1 MREMKSMQKKWVEL
15 FEKVIGRKPSPEEF
29 MAGKACGF
37 DLKQIR
43 SIAGNTPVEEV
54 APVEELE
61 VKPVEEVKNVDP
73 LLAAR
78 QAWLQHF
85 EETYGRKPSA
95 EEFTAAKSQNFEFFV
110 GPVPEAEFA
119 TPDSTEETQEYVAQ
133 EPTQEFAPPLAAE
146 QTQVYPEA
154 NFTEALPAQE
164 KQKAPKKQKT
174 KSGKKG
180 SKKKIGIIAALIL
193 LVIALVATFFYFQFT
208 TRVEV
213 TADQFI
219 KAVDTKDYREAAD
232 LLSTD
237 SDKWT
242 KDEAESFITSMEDQG
257 IDIGTELNKI
267 IDNGG
272 EGSYTDKSGNKIF
285 GLEKADKKFGI
296 FQEYRVAS
304 YPVQVKVKTNLDQA
318 KLKVAANKT
327 VTLKKDAVTDLGS
340 FHYNTKE
347 MELTA
352 KTEVGNVTSKIHLN
366 PKKATK
372 NNLELQLNSEK
383 RNLEVEFPDEVE
395 NPTDVKVVVNGKE
408 VGTSTTFE
416 VDSIPYQEIEVHA
429 VFNMNGETYTTEKAK
444 VTIEEGENDPIEL
457 KLAKDTL
464 KRIKSAQDAKKAQAA
479 KEEQNRTLAEEFL
492 KEYRDAVFSSVS
504 NRNNTY
510 SKYYDTQ
517 SQAYKDMVEF
527 TTGDGVR
534 KAKIDY
540 YTPGALDIQSVTEE
554 NGVVTIKTYEDFTV
568 HYTDSHPDSQNRKYK
583 TYTLKKVGASYV
595 ITDIVVTK
603 ES

>member
-1 MREMKSMQKKWVEL
+1 MQKKWVEL

-37 DLKQIR
+37 DLKQIQ
-43 SIAGNTPVEEV
+43 SIAGNAQSEEV
-54 APVEELE
+54 APVEEPVVE
-61 VKPVEEVKNVDP
+61 PVEEVKNVDP

-119 TPDSTEETQEYVAQ
+119 TPDSTEETQEYVPQ
-133 EPTQEFAPPLAAE
+133 QPTQEYTTPLAAE
-146 QTQVYPEA
+146 QTQVCAGP
-154 NFTEALPAQE
+154 NVTEAGPSQK
-164 KQKAPKKQKT
+164 KQKAPKT
-174 KSGKKG
+174 KGEKKL
-180 SKKKIGIIAALIL
+180 SKKKIGIISAIAV
-193 LVIALVATFFYFQFT
+193 LVIALVASFFYFQST

-213 TADQFI
+213 TADKFI

-237 SDKWT
+237 NDKWT

-257 IDIGTELNKI
+257 VDIGTELNKI

>member
-1 MREMKSMQKKWVEL
+1 MQKKWVEL

-37 DLKQIR
+37 DLKQIQ
-43 SIAGNTPVEEV
+43 SIAGNTPAEEV
-54 APVEELE
+54 APVEEPVLE
-61 VKPVEEVKNVDP
+61 PVEEVKNVDP
-73 LLAAR
+73 LLATR

-119 TPDSTEETQEYVAQ
+119 NPDSTEVTQEYVPQ
-133 EPTQEFAPPLAAE
+133 QPTQEYTAPLAAE
-146 QTQVYPEA
+146 QTQVFAGP
-154 NFTEALPAQE
+154 NVTEAGPAQK
-164 KQKAPKKQKT
+164 KQKAPKT
-174 KSGKKG
+174 KSGKKL
-180 SKKKIGIIAALIL
+180 SKKKIGIISAISV
-193 LVIALVATFFYFQFT
+193 LVIALVAAFFYFQST

-213 TADQFI
+213 TADKFI

-237 SDKWT
+237 NDKWT

-257 IDIGTELNKI
+257 VDIGTELNKI

>member
-1 MREMKSMQKKWVEL
+1 MQKKWVEL

-37 DLKQIR
+37 DLKQIQ
-43 SIAGNTPVEEV
+43 SIAGNAPEENLSPVEE
-54 APVEELE
+54 PVLE
-61 VKPVEEVKNVDP
+61 PVEEVKNVDL

-110 GPVPEAEFA
+110 GPVPEAEF
-119 TPDSTEETQEYVAQ
+119 TNTDSAEETQKYVPQQPSQEYTA
-133 EPTQEFAPPLAAE
+133 PLATE
-146 QTQVYPEA
+146 QMQVFEGSTL
-154 NFTEALPAQE
+154 TEASPAQ
-164 KQKAPKKQKT
+164 KKPKAPKT
-174 KSGKKG
+174 KSGKKV
-180 SKKKIGIIAALIL
+180 SKKKIGIISAIAV
-193 LVIALVATFFYFQFT
+193 LVIALVTTFFYFQST

-213 TADQFI
+213 TADKFI

-237 SDKWT
+237 NDKWT

-257 IDIGTELNKI
+257 VDIGTELNKI

-327 VTLKKDAVTDLGS
+327 VTLKKDAETDLGS

-464 KRIKSAQDAKKAQAA
+464 KRIKSAQDAKKSQAA

>member
-1 MREMKSMQKKWVEL
+1 MQKKWVEL

-37 DLKQIR
+37 DLKQIQ
-43 SIAGNTPVEEV
+43 SIAGNAPEENLSPVEE
-54 APVEELE
+54 PVLE
-61 VKPVEEVKNVDP
+61 PVEEVKNVDP
-73 LLAAR
+73 LLATR

-110 GPVPEAEFA
+110 GPVPEAEFV
-119 TPDSTEETQEYVAQ
+119 TPDATEETQEYVPQ
-133 EPTQEFAPPLAAE
+133 QQTQEYTAPLAAE
-146 QTQVYPEA
+146 QTQVFAGP
-154 NFTEALPAQE
+154 NVTEAGPAQK
-164 KQKAPKKQKT
+164 KQKAPKT
-174 KSGKKG
+174 KGEKKL
-180 SKKKIGIIAALIL
+180 SKKKIGIISAIAV
-193 LVIALVATFFYFQFT
+193 LVIALVAAFFYFQST

-213 TADQFI
+213 TADKFI

-237 SDKWT
+237 NDKWT
-242 KDEAESFITSMEDQG
+242 KDEAESLITSMEDQG
-257 IDIGTELNKI
+257 VDIGTELNKI

-318 KLKVAANKT
+318 KLKVATNKT

>member
-1 MREMKSMQKKWVEL
+1 MQKKWVEL

-37 DLKQIR
+37 DLKQIQ
-43 SIAGNTPVEEV
+43 SIAGNAPEENL
-54 APVEELE
+54 APVEEPVLE
-61 VKPVEEVKNVDP
+61 PVEEVKNVDP

-110 GPVPEAEFA
+110 GPVPEAEFVN
-119 TPDSTEETQEYVAQ
+119 PDSTEETQEYVPQ
-133 EPTQEFAPPLAAE
+133 QPTQEYTAPLATE
-146 QTQVYPEA
+146 QTQVFAGP
-154 NFTEALPAQE
+154 NVTEAGPAQ
-164 KQKAPKKQKT
+164 KKPKAPKT
-174 KSGKKG
+174 KSGKKV
-180 SKKKIGIIAALIL
+180 SKKKIGIISAIA
-193 LVIALVATFFYFQFT
+193 VIVVALVAAFFYFQST

-213 TADQFI
+213 TADKFI

-232 LLSTD
+232 LLSTEN
-237 SDKWT
+237 DKWT
-242 KDEAESFITSMEDQG
+242 KDEAESLITSMEDQG
-257 IDIGTELNKI
+257 VDIGTELNKI

>member
-1 MREMKSMQKKWVEL
+1 MQKKWVEL

-95 EEFTAAKSQNFEFFV
+95 EEFTVAKSQNFEFFV

>member
-1 MREMKSMQKKWVEL
+1 MQKKWVEL

-37 DLKQIR
+37 DLKQIQ
-43 SIAGNTPVEEV
+43 SIAGNAPVEEV
-54 APVEELE
+54 APVEEP
-61 VKPVEEVKNVDP
+61 VVQPVEEMKSVDP
-73 LLAAR
+73 LQAAR
-78 QAWLQHF
+78 KAWLLHF
-85 EETYGRKPSA
+85 EETYGRKPSP

-110 GPVPEAEFA
+110 GPVPEAEFVN
-119 TPDSTEETQEYVAQ
+119 PDSTEETQEYVPQ
-133 EPTQEFAPPLAAE
+133 QPTQEYTAPLATE
-146 QTQVYPEA
+146 QTQVFA
-154 NFTEALPAQE
+154 SPAQ
-164 KQKAPKKQKT
+164 KKQQAPKT
-174 KSGKKG
+174 KSGKKV
-180 SKKKIGIIAALIL
+180 SKKKIGIISAIAV
-193 LVIALVATFFYFQFT
+193 LVIALVATFFYFQST

-213 TADQFI
+213 TADKFI

-237 SDKWT
+237 NDKWT

-257 IDIGTELNKI
+257 VDIGTELNKI

-296 FQEYRVAS
+296 FQEYRVSS
-304 YPVQVKVKTNLDQA
+304 YPIHVKVKTNLDQA
-318 KLKVAANKT
+318 KLKVADNKT

-340 FHYNTKE
+340 FHYNAKE

-372 NNLELQLNSEK
+372 NAVELQLNSEK
-383 RNLEVEFPDEVE
+383 RNLEVEFPEEVE

-429 VFNMNGETYTTEKAK
+429 VFNLNGETYTTEKAK

-554 NGVVTIKTYEDFTV
+554 NGVVTVKTYEDFTV

>member
-1 MREMKSMQKKWVEL
+1 MQKKWVEL

-37 DLKQIR
+37 DLKQIQ
-43 SIAGNTPVEEV
+43 SIAGNAPEENLVSVEESV
-54 APVEELE
+54 LE
-61 VKPVEEVKNVDP
+61 QVEEVKNVDP

-95 EEFTAAKSQNFEFFV
+95 EEFTAAKSQNFEFFA
-110 GPVPEAEFA
+110 GPVPEAEF
-119 TPDSTEETQEYVAQ
+119 TNPDSTEETQEYVHQ
-133 EPTQEFAPPLAAE
+133 QPTQEYTAPLATE
-146 QTQVYPEA
+146 QTQVFAGP
-154 NFTEALPAQE
+154 NVTEAGPAQ
-164 KQKAPKKQKT
+164 KKPKAPKT
-174 KSGKKG
+174 KGGKKL
-180 SKKKIGIIAALIL
+180 SKKKIGIISAIAV
-193 LVIALVATFFYFQFT
+193 LVIALVAAFFYFQST

-213 TADQFI
+213 TADKFI

-237 SDKWT
+237 NDKWT

-257 IDIGTELNKI
+257 VDIGTELNKI

-327 VTLKKDAVTDLGS
+327 VTLKKDAVTDLGY

>member
-1 MREMKSMQKKWVEL
+1 MQKKWVEL

-37 DLKQIR
+37 DLKQIQ
-43 SIAGNTPVEEV
+43 SIAGNAPEENL
-54 APVEELE
+54 APVEEPVLE
-61 VKPVEEVKNVDP
+61 PVEEVKNVDP

-110 GPVPEAEFA
+110 GPVPEAEFVN
-119 TPDSTEETQEYVAQ
+119 TDSTEETQEYVPQ
-133 EPTQEFAPPLAAE
+133 QPTQEYTAPLATE
-146 QTQVYPEA
+146 QTQVFAGP
-154 NFTEALPAQE
+154 NVTEASPAQK
-164 KQKAPKKQKT
+164 KQKAPKT
-174 KSGKKG
+174 KSGKKL
-180 SKKKIGIIAALIL
+180 SKKKIGIISALAV
-193 LVIALVATFFYFQFT
+193 LVIALVAAFFYFQST

-213 TADQFI
+213 TADKFI
-219 KAVDTKDYREAAD
+219 KAVDTKDYREAAN

-237 SDKWT
+237 NDKWT
-242 KDEAESFITSMEDQG
+242 KDEAESLITSMEDQG
-257 IDIGTELNKI
+257 VDIGTELNKI

-340 FHYNTKE
+340 FHYNAKE

-444 VTIEEGENDPIEL
+444 VAIEEGENDPIEL

>member
-1 MREMKSMQKKWVEL
+1 MQKKWVEL
-15 FEKVIGRKPSPEEF
+15 FEKVIGRKPSPAEF

-37 DLKQIR
+37 DLKQIQ
-43 SIAGNTPVEEV
+43 SIAGNASVEEGTPVEEPV
-54 APVEELE
+54 VESVEEM
-61 VKPVEEVKNVDP
+61 KRVDP
-73 LLAAR
+73 LQVAR

-85 EETYGRKPSA
+85 EETYGRKPSPD
-95 EEFTAAKSQNFEFFV
+95 EFTAAKCQNFEFV
-110 GPVPEAEFA
+110 EVA
-119 TPDSTEETQEYVAQ
+119 TPQEEFVVTDDIEKTQEYVAQ
-133 EPTQEFAPPLAAE
+133 EPTQEFIPPFATE
-146 QTQVYPEA
+146 QTQVYSEA
-154 NFTEALPAQE
+154 KFTEASPAQK
-164 KQKAPKKQKT
+164 KQKAPKM

-180 SKKKIGIIAALIL
+180 SKKKIAIISAIAV
-193 LVIALVATFFYFQFT
+193 LVIALVAAFFYFQST

-213 TADQFI
+213 TADKFI
-219 KAVDTKDYREAAD
+219 KAVDTKYYREAAD

-237 SDKWT
+237 TDKWT

-257 IDIGTELNKI
+257 VDIGTELNKI
-267 IDNGG
+267 IDEGG

-296 FQEYRVAS
+296 FQEYRVSS
-304 YPVQVKVKTNLDQA
+304 YPIHVKVKTNLDQA
-318 KLKVAANKT
+318 KLKVADNKT

-383 RNLEVEFPDEVE
+383 RNLEVEFPEEVE

-429 VFNMNGETYTTEKAK
+429 VFNLNGETYTTEKAK

-457 KLAKDTL
+457 KLAKDTS

-554 NGVVTIKTYEDFTV
+554 NGVVTVKTYEDFTV

>member
-1 MREMKSMQKKWVEL
+1 MQKKWVEL

-37 DLKQIR
+37 DLKQIQ
-43 SIAGNTPVEEV
+43 SIAGNAPVEEV
-54 APVEELE
+54 APVEEPVVE
-61 VKPVEEVKNVDP
+61 PVEEVKNVDP

-119 TPDSTEETQEYVAQ
+119 NPDATEETQEYVPQ
-133 EPTQEFAPPLAAE
+133 QPTQAYTTPLAAE
-146 QTQVYPEA
+146 QTQVFAGP
-154 NFTEALPAQE
+154 NVTEAGPAQ
-164 KQKAPKKQKT
+164 KKQKDPKT
-174 KSGKKG
+174 KGGKKL
-180 SKKKIGIIAALIL
+180 SKKKIGIISAIAV
-193 LVIALVATFFYFQFT
+193 LVIALVAAFFYFQST

-213 TADQFI
+213 TADKFI

-237 SDKWT
+237 NDKWT

-257 IDIGTELNKI
+257 VDIGTELNKI

>member
-1 MREMKSMQKKWVEL
+1 MQKKWVEL

-37 DLKQIR
+37 DFKQIQ
-43 SIAGNTPVEEV
+43 SIAGNAPAEEV
-54 APVEELE
+54 APVEEPVVE
-61 VKPVEEVKNVDP
+61 PVEEVKNVDP
-73 LLAAR
+73 LLGAR

-119 TPDSTEETQEYVAQ
+119 NPDATEVTQEYVPQ
-133 EPTQEFAPPLAAE
+133 QPTQEYAAPLAAE
-146 QTQVYPEA
+146 QTQVFAGP
-154 NFTEALPAQE
+154 NVTEAGPAQ
-164 KQKAPKKQKT
+164 KKQKVPKT
-174 KSGKKG
+174 KGGKKV
-180 SKKKIGIIAALIL
+180 SKKKIGIISTIAV
-193 LVIALVATFFYFQFT
+193 LVIALVASFFYFQST

-213 TADQFI
+213 TADKFI

-237 SDKWT
+237 NDKWT
-242 KDEAESFITSMEDQG
+242 KDEAESLITSMEDQG
-257 IDIGTELNKI
+257 VDIGTELNKI

>member
-1 MREMKSMQKKWVEL
+1 MQKKWVEL

-37 DLKQIR
+37 DLKQIQ
-43 SIAGNTPVEEV
+43 SIAGNAQSEEV
-54 APVEELE
+54 APVEEPVVE
-61 VKPVEEVKNVDP
+61 PVEEVKNVDP

-119 TPDSTEETQEYVAQ
+119 NPDSTEETQEYVPQ
-133 EPTQEFAPPLAAE
+133 QPTQEYTTPLAAE
-146 QTQVYPEA
+146 QTQVFAGP
-154 NFTEALPAQE
+154 NVTEAGPAQ
-164 KQKAPKKQKT
+164 KKQKDPKT
-174 KSGKKG
+174 KGGKKL
-180 SKKKIGIIAALIL
+180 SKKKIGIISAIAV
-193 LVIALVATFFYFQFT
+193 LVIALVAAFFYFQST

-213 TADQFI
+213 TADKFI

-237 SDKWT
+237 NDKWT

-257 IDIGTELNKI
+257 VDIGTELNKI

-603 ES
+603 EL

>member
-1 MREMKSMQKKWVEL
+1 MQKKWVEL

-37 DLKQIR
+37 DLKQIQ
-43 SIAGNTPVEEV
+43 SIAGNAPEENLSPVEE
-54 APVEELE
+54 PVLD
-61 VKPVEEVKNVDP
+61 PVEEVKNIDP

-110 GPVPEAEFA
+110 RPVPEAEF
-119 TPDSTEETQEYVAQ
+119 TNPDSTEATQKYVPQQPTQEYTA
-133 EPTQEFAPPLAAE
+133 PLATE
-146 QTQVYPEA
+146 QTQVFAGP
-154 NFTEALPAQE
+154 NVTEAGPAQ
-164 KQKAPKKQKT
+164 KKPKAPKT
-174 KSGKKG
+174 KSGKKL
-180 SKKKIGIIAALIL
+180 SKKKIGIISAIAV
-193 LVIALVATFFYFQFT
+193 LVIALVAAFFYFQST
-208 TRVEV
+208 TCVEV
-213 TADQFI
+213 TADKFI

-237 SDKWT
+237 NDKWT
-242 KDEAESFITSMEDQG
+242 KDEAESLITSMEDQG
-257 IDIGTELNKI
+257 VDIGTELNKI

>member
-1 MREMKSMQKKWVEL
+1 MQKKWVEL

-180 SKKKIGIIAALIL
+180 SKKKIGIFAALIL

-492 KEYRDAVFSSVS
+492 KEYREAVFSSVS

-517 SQAYKDMVEF
+517 SQAYKEMVEF

>member
-1 MREMKSMQKKWVEL
+1 MQKKWVEL

-37 DLKQIR
+37 DLKQIQ
-43 SIAGNTPVEEV
+43 SIAGNTSIEGV

-61 VKPVEEVKNVDP
+61 VEPVEEVKNVDP

-110 GPVPEAEFA
+110 GPVPEAKFA

-193 LVIALVATFFYFQFT
+193 LVIALVATFFYFQST

-257 IDIGTELNKI
+257 IDIATELNKI
-267 IDNGG
+267 IDDGG
-272 EGSYTDKSGNKIF
+272 EGTYTDKSGNKIF

-296 FQEYRVAS
+296 FQEYRVSS
-304 YPVQVKVKTNLDQA
+304 YPIHVKVKTNLDQA
-318 KLKVAANKT
+318 KLKVADNKT
-327 VTLKKDAVTDLGS
+327 VTLKKDEVTDLGS
-340 FHYNTKE
+340 FHYKAKE

-372 NNLELQLNSEK
+372 NALELQLNSEK
-383 RNLEVEFPDEVE
+383 RNLEVEFPEEVE

-429 VFNMNGETYTTEKAK
+429 VFNMNGETYITEKAK

-517 SQAYKDMVEF
+517 SQAYKEMVEF

>member
-1 MREMKSMQKKWVEL
+1 MQKKWVEL

-37 DLKQIR
+37 DLKQIQ
-43 SIAGNTPVEEV
+43 SIAGNAPSEEV
-54 APVEELE
+54 APVEEPVVE
-61 VKPVEEVKNVDP
+61 PVEEVKNVDP

-119 TPDSTEETQEYVAQ
+119 TPDSTEETQEYVPQ
-133 EPTQEFAPPLAAE
+133 QPTQEYTAPLAAE
-146 QTQVYPEA
+146 QTQVFAGPNVAEA
-154 NFTEALPAQE
+154 GPAQK
-164 KQKAPKKQKT
+164 KQKAPKT
-174 KSGKKG
+174 KSGKKL
-180 SKKKIGIIAALIL
+180 SKKKIGIISAIAV
-193 LVIALVATFFYFQFT
+193 LVIALVAAFFYFQST

-213 TADQFI
+213 TADKFI

-237 SDKWT
+237 NDKWT
-242 KDEAESFITSMEDQG
+242 KDEAESLITSMEDQG
-257 IDIGTELNKI
+257 VDIGTELNKI

-383 RNLEVEFPDEVE
+383 SNLEVEFPDEVE

>member
-1 MREMKSMQKKWVEL
+1 MQKKWVEL

-416 VDSIPYQEIEVHA
+416 VDSIPYQEIEVHV

>member
-1 MREMKSMQKKWVEL
+1 MQKKWVEL

-37 DLKQIR
+37 DLKKIQ
-43 SIAGNTPVEEV
+43 SIAGNVPAEEV
-54 APVEELE
+54 APVEESVVE
-61 VKPVEEVKNVDP
+61 PVEEVKNVDP

-95 EEFTAAKSQNFEFFV
+95 EEFTLAKSQNFEFFV
-110 GPVPEAEFA
+110 GPVPESEFA
-119 TPDSTEETQEYVAQ
+119 NPDSTEETQEYVPQ
-133 EPTQEFAPPLAAE
+133 QPTQEYAAPLATE
-146 QTQVYPEA
+146 QTQVFEGST
-154 NFTEALPAQE
+154 FTEASPAQK
-164 KQKAPKKQKT
+164 KQKAPKT
-174 KSGKKG
+174 KGGKKL
-180 SKKKIGIIAALIL
+180 SKKKIGIISAIAV
-193 LVIALVATFFYFQFT
+193 LVIALVAAFFYFQST

-213 TADQFI
+213 TADKFI

-237 SDKWT
+237 NDKWT

-257 IDIGTELNKI
+257 VDIGTELNKI

-492 KEYRDAVFSSVS
+492 KEYRDEVFSSVS

>member
-1 MREMKSMQKKWVEL
+1 MQKKWVEL

-37 DLKQIR
+37 DLKQIQ
-43 SIAGNTPVEEV
+43 SIAGNAPEENL
-54 APVEELE
+54 APVEEPVLE
-61 VKPVEEVKNVDP
+61 PVEEVKNVDP

-110 GPVPEAEFA
+110 GPVPEAEFVN
-119 TPDSTEETQEYVAQ
+119 PDSTEETQEYVPQ
-133 EPTQEFAPPLAAE
+133 QPTQEYTAPLATE
-146 QTQVYPEA
+146 QTQVFDGST
-154 NFTEALPAQE
+154 FTEASQAQ
-164 KQKAPKKQKT
+164 KKPKAPKT
-174 KSGKKG
+174 KSGKKL
-180 SKKKIGIIAALIL
+180 SKKKIGIISAIAV
-193 LVIALVATFFYFQFT
+193 LVIALVAAFFYFQST

-213 TADQFI
+213 TADKFI

-237 SDKWT
+237 NDKWT
-242 KDEAESFITSMEDQG
+242 KDEAESLITSMEDQG
-257 IDIGTELNKI
+257 VDIGTELNKI

-352 KTEVGNVTSKIHLN
+352 KTEVGNVTSKIHIN

-517 SQAYKDMVEF
+517 SQAYKDMVQF

>member
-1 MREMKSMQKKWVEL
+1 MQKKWVEL

-340 FHYNTKE
+340 FHYNAKE

>member
-1 MREMKSMQKKWVEL
+1 MQKKWVEL

-37 DLKQIR
+37 DLKQIQ
-43 SIAGNTPVEEV
+43 SIAGNAPEENLVSVEESV
-54 APVEELE
+54 LE
-61 VKPVEEVKNVDP
+61 QVEEVKNVDP

-95 EEFTAAKSQNFEFFV
+95 EEFTAAKSQNFEFFA
-110 GPVPEAEFA
+110 GPVPEAEF
-119 TPDSTEETQEYVAQ
+119 TNPDSTEETLEYVHQ
-133 EPTQEFAPPLAAE
+133 QPTQEYTAPLATE
-146 QTQVYPEA
+146 QTKVFAGP
-154 NFTEALPAQE
+154 NVTEAGPAQ
-164 KQKAPKKQKT
+164 KKPKAPKT
-174 KSGKKG
+174 KSGKKL
-180 SKKKIGIIAALIL
+180 SKKKIGIISAVAV
-193 LVIALVATFFYFQFT
+193 LVIALVAAFFYFQST

-213 TADQFI
+213 TADKFI

-237 SDKWT
+237 NDKWT

>member
-1 MREMKSMQKKWVEL
+1 MQKKWVEL

-37 DLKQIR
+37 DLKQIQ
-43 SIAGNTPVEEV
+43 SIAGNAPAEEV
-54 APVEELE
+54 APVEEPVVE
-61 VKPVEEVKNVDP
+61 PVEEVKNVDP

-193 LVIALVATFFYFQFT
+193 LVIALVATFFYFQST

-267 IDNGG
+267 IDDGG
-272 EGSYTDKSGNKIF
+272 EGTYTDKSGNKIF

-296 FQEYRVAS
+296 FQEYRVSS
-304 YPVQVKVKTNLDQA
+304 YPIHVKVKTNLDQA
-318 KLKVAANKT
+318 KLKVADNKT
-327 VTLKKDAVTDLGS
+327 VTLKKDEVTDLGS
-340 FHYNTKE
+340 FHYNAKE

-372 NNLELQLNSEK
+372 NALELQLNSEK
-383 RNLEVEFPDEVE
+383 RNLEVEFPEEVE

-457 KLAKDTL
+457 KLAKDTY
-464 KRIKSAQDAKKAQAA
+464 KRIKSAQDAKKAQEA

-492 KEYRDAVFSSVS
+492 KEYREAVFSSVS

-517 SQAYKDMVEF
+517 SQAYKEMVEF

>member
-1 MREMKSMQKKWVEL
+1 MQKKWVEL

-37 DLKQIR
+37 DLKQIQ
-43 SIAGNTPVEEV
+43 SIAGNAPEEV
-54 APVEELE
+54 APVEEPVLE
-61 VKPVEEVKNVDP
+61 PVEEVKNVDP

-110 GPVPEAEFA
+110 GPVPEAEFV
-119 TPDSTEETQEYVAQ
+119 TPDATEETQKYVPQ
-133 EPTQEFAPPLAAE
+133 QQTQEYTAPLAAE
-146 QTQVYPEA
+146 QTQVFAGP
-154 NFTEALPAQE
+154 NVTEAGPAQK
-164 KQKAPKKQKT
+164 KQKAPKT
-174 KSGKKG
+174 KGEKKL
-180 SKKKIGIIAALIL
+180 SKKKIGIISAIAV
-193 LVIALVATFFYFQFT
+193 LVIALVAAFFYFQST

-213 TADQFI
+213 TADKFI

-237 SDKWT
+237 NDKWT

-464 KRIKSAQDAKKAQAA
+464 KRIKSAQDAKKEQAA

>member
-1 MREMKSMQKKWVEL
+1 MQKKWVEL

-37 DLKQIR
+37 DLKQIQ
-43 SIAGNTPVEEV
+43 SIAGNAPAEDV
-54 APVEELE
+54 APVEEPVVEL
-61 VKPVEEVKNVDP
+61 VEEVKNVDP

-193 LVIALVATFFYFQFT
+193 LVIALVATFFYFQST

-213 TADQFI
+213 TADKFI

-267 IDNGG
+267 IDDGG
-272 EGSYTDKSGNKIF
+272 EGTYTDKSGNKIF

-296 FQEYRVAS
+296 FQEYRVSS
-304 YPVQVKVKTNLDQA
+304 YPIHVKVKTNLDQA
-318 KLKVAANKT
+318 KLKVADNKT
-327 VTLKKDAVTDLGS
+327 VTLKKDEVTDLGS
-340 FHYNTKE
+340 FHYNAKE

-372 NNLELQLNSEK
+372 NALELQLNSEK
-383 RNLEVEFPDEVE
+383 RNLEVEFPEEVE

-457 KLAKDTL
+457 KLAKDTY
-464 KRIKSAQDAKKAQAA
+464 KRIKSAQDAKKAQEA

-492 KEYRDAVFSSVS
+492 KEYREAVFSSVS

-517 SQAYKDMVEF
+517 SQAYKEMVEF

>member
-1 MREMKSMQKKWVEL
+1 MQKKWVEL

-95 EEFTAAKSQNFEFFV
+95 EEFTAAKSQNFEFYV

-237 SDKWT
+237 NDKWT

-267 IDNGG
+267 IDDSG
-272 EGSYTDKSGNKIF
+272 EGTYTDKSGNKIF

-296 FQEYRVAS
+296 FQEYRVSS
-304 YPVQVKVKTNLDQA
+304 YPIHVKVKTNLDQA
-318 KLKVAANKT
+318 KLKVADNKT
-327 VTLKKDAVTDLGS
+327 VTLKKDEVTDLGS
-340 FHYNTKE
+340 FHYNAKE

-372 NNLELQLNSEK
+372 NALELQLNSEK
-383 RNLEVEFPDEVE
+383 RNLEVEFPEEVE

-457 KLAKDTL
+457 KLAKDTS
-464 KRIKSAQDAKKAQAA
+464 KRIKSAQDAKKAQEA

-492 KEYRDAVFSSVS
+492 KEYREAVFSSVS

-517 SQAYKDMVEF
+517 SQAYKEMVEF

>member
-1 MREMKSMQKKWVEL
+1 MQKKWVEL

-37 DLKQIR
+37 DLKQIQ
-43 SIAGNTPVEEV
+43 SIAGNPPAEEV
-54 APVEELE
+54 APDEEPVVE
-61 VKPVEEVKNVDP
+61 PVEEVKNVDP

-119 TPDSTEETQEYVAQ
+119 TPDATEETQEYVPQ
-133 EPTQEFAPPLAAE
+133 QPTQEYTAPLAAE
-146 QTQVYPEA
+146 QTQVFAGPNVAEA
-154 NFTEALPAQE
+154 GPAQK
-164 KQKAPKKQKT
+164 KQKAPKT
-174 KSGKKG
+174 KSGKKL
-180 SKKKIGIIAALIL
+180 SKKKIGIISAIAV
-193 LVIALVATFFYFQFT
+193 LVIALVAAFFYFQST

-213 TADQFI
+213 TADKFI

-237 SDKWT
+237 NDKWT

-296 FQEYRVAS
+296 FQEYRVTS

>member
-1 MREMKSMQKKWVEL
+1 MQKKWVEL

-37 DLKQIR
+37 DLKQIQ
-43 SIAGNTPVEEV
+43 SIAGNAPEEV
-54 APVEELE
+54 APVEEPVLE
-61 VKPVEEVKNVDP
+61 PVEEVKNVDP

-110 GPVPEAEFA
+110 GPVPEAEFV
-119 TPDSTEETQEYVAQ
+119 TPDATEETQEYVPQ
-133 EPTQEFAPPLAAE
+133 QQTQEYTAPLAAE
-146 QTQVYPEA
+146 QTQVFAGP
-154 NFTEALPAQE
+154 NVTEAGPAQK
-164 KQKAPKKQKT
+164 KQKAPKT
-174 KSGKKG
+174 KGEKKL
-180 SKKKIGIIAALIL
+180 SKKKIGIISAIAV
-193 LVIALVATFFYFQFT
+193 LVIALVAAFFYFQST

-213 TADQFI
+213 TADKFI

-237 SDKWT
+237 NDKWT

-464 KRIKSAQDAKKAQAA
+464 KRIKSAQDAKKEQAA
-479 KEEQNRTLAEEFL
+479 KEEQNRTLEEEFL

>member
-1 MREMKSMQKKWVEL
+1 MQKKWVEL

-193 LVIALVATFFYFQFT
+193 LVIALVATFFYFQST

-267 IDNGG
+267 IDDGG
-272 EGSYTDKSGNKIF
+272 EGTYTDKSGNKIF

>member
-1 MREMKSMQKKWVEL
+1 MQKKWVEL

-37 DLKQIR
+37 DLKQIQ

-61 VKPVEEVKNVDP
+61 VKPVEEVKKVDP

-193 LVIALVATFFYFQFT
+193 LVIALVATFFYFQST

-267 IDNGG
+267 IDDGG
-272 EGSYTDKSGNKIF
+272 EGTYTDKSGNKIF

-296 FQEYRVAS
+296 FQEYRVSS
-304 YPVQVKVKTNLDQA
+304 YPIHVKVKTNLDQA
-318 KLKVAANKT
+318 KLKVADNKT
-327 VTLKKDAVTDLGS
+327 VTLKKDEVTDLGS
-340 FHYNTKE
+340 FHYNAKE

-372 NNLELQLNSEK
+372 NALELQLNSEK
-383 RNLEVEFPDEVE
+383 RNLEVEFPEEVE

-457 KLAKDTL
+457 KLAKDTY
-464 KRIKSAQDAKKAQAA
+464 KRIKSAQDAKKAQEA

-492 KEYRDAVFSSVS
+492 KEYREAVFSSVS

-517 SQAYKDMVEF
+517 SQAYKEMVEF

>member
-1 MREMKSMQKKWVEL
+1 MQKKWVEL

-37 DLKQIR
+37 DLKKIQ
-43 SIAGNTPVEEV
+43 SIAGNVPAEEV
-54 APVEELE
+54 APVEESVVE
-61 VKPVEEVKNVDP
+61 PVEEVKNVDP

-95 EEFTAAKSQNFEFFV
+95 EEFTLAKSQNFEFFV
-110 GPVPEAEFA
+110 GPVPESEFA
-119 TPDSTEETQEYVAQ
+119 NPDSTEETQEYVPQ
-133 EPTQEFAPPLAAE
+133 QPTQEYAAPLATE
-146 QTQVYPEA
+146 QTQVFEGST
-154 NFTEALPAQE
+154 FTEASPAQK
-164 KQKAPKKQKT
+164 KQKAPKT
-174 KSGKKG
+174 KGGKKL
-180 SKKKIGIIAALIL
+180 SKKKIGIISAIAV
-193 LVIALVATFFYFQFT
+193 LVIALVSAFFYFQST

-213 TADQFI
+213 TADKFI

-237 SDKWT
+237 NDKWT
-242 KDEAESFITSMEDQG
+242 KDEAESLITSMEDQG
-257 IDIGTELNKI
+257 VDIGTELNKI

-603 ES
+603 EL

>member
-1 MREMKSMQKKWVEL
+1 MQKKWVEL

-37 DLKQIR
+37 DLKQIQ
-43 SIAGNTPVEEV
+43 SIAGNAQSEEV
-54 APVEELE
+54 APVEEPVVEL
-61 VKPVEEVKNVDP
+61 VEEVKNVDP

-119 TPDSTEETQEYVAQ
+119 TPDATEETQEYVPQ
-133 EPTQEFAPPLAAE
+133 QPTQEYTAPLAAE
-146 QTQVYPEA
+146 QTQVFAGPNVAEA
-154 NFTEALPAQE
+154 GPAQK
-164 KQKAPKKQKT
+164 KQKAPKT
-174 KSGKKG
+174 KSGKKL
-180 SKKKIGIIAALIL
+180 SKKKIGIISAIAV
-193 LVIALVATFFYFQFT
+193 LVIALVAAFFYFQST

-213 TADQFI
+213 TADKFI

-237 SDKWT
+237 NDKWT
-242 KDEAESFITSMEDQG
+242 KDEAESLITSMEDQG
-257 IDIGTELNKI
+257 VDIGTELNKI

-372 NNLELQLNSEK
+372 NTLELQLNSDK

>member
-1 MREMKSMQKKWVEL
+1 MQKKWVEL

-37 DLKQIR
+37 DLKKIQ
-43 SIAGNTPVEEV
+43 SIAGNVPAEEV
-54 APVEELE
+54 APVEESVVE
-61 VKPVEEVKNVDP
+61 PVEEVKNVDP

-110 GPVPEAEFA
+110 GPVPEAEFV
-119 TPDSTEETQEYVAQ
+119 TPDATEETQEYVPQ
-133 EPTQEFAPPLAAE
+133 QQTQEYTAPLATE
-146 QTQVYPEA
+146 QTQVFAGP
-154 NFTEALPAQE
+154 NVTEAGPAQK
-164 KQKAPKKQKT
+164 KQKAPKSK
-174 KSGKKG
+174 GEKKL
-180 SKKKIGIIAALIL
+180 SKKKIGIISAIAV
-193 LVIALVATFFYFQFT
+193 LVIALVAAFFYFQST

-213 TADQFI
+213 TADKFI

-237 SDKWT
+237 NDKWT

>member
-1 MREMKSMQKKWVEL
+1 MQKKWVEL

-37 DLKQIR
+37 DLKQIQ
-43 SIAGNTPVEEV
+43 SIAGNAQSEEV
-54 APVEELE
+54 APVEEPVVE
-61 VKPVEEVKNVDP
+61 PVEEVKNVDP

-110 GPVPEAEFA
+110 GPVPEAEFV
-119 TPDSTEETQEYVAQ
+119 TPDATEETQEYVPQ
-133 EPTQEFAPPLAAE
+133 QQTQEYTTPLAAE
-146 QTQVYPEA
+146 QTQVFAGP
-154 NFTEALPAQE
+154 NVTEAGPAQK
-164 KQKAPKKQKT
+164 KQKAPKT
-174 KSGKKG
+174 KGEKKL
-180 SKKKIGIIAALIL
+180 SKKKIGIISAIAV
-193 LVIALVATFFYFQFT
+193 LVIALVAAFFYFQST

-213 TADQFI
+213 TADKFI

-237 SDKWT
+237 NDKWT

-257 IDIGTELNKI
+257 VDIGTELNKI

>member
-1 MREMKSMQKKWVEL
+1 MQKKWVEL

-37 DLKQIR
+37 DLKKIQ
-43 SIAGNTPVEEV
+43 SIAGNAPAEEV
-54 APVEELE
+54 APVEEPVVE
-61 VKPVEEVKNVDP
+61 PVEEVKNVDP

-78 QAWLQHF
+78 QSWLQHF

-119 TPDSTEETQEYVAQ
+119 NPDSTEVTQEYVPQ
-133 EPTQEFAPPLAAE
+133 QPTQEYTAPLDAE
-146 QTQVYPEA
+146 QTQIFAGPNV
-154 NFTEALPAQE
+154 TEAGPAQK
-164 KQKAPKKQKT
+164 KQKAPKT
-174 KSGKKG
+174 KGEKKL
-180 SKKKIGIIAALIL
+180 SKKKIGIISAIAV
-193 LVIALVATFFYFQFT
+193 LVIALVAAFFYFQST

-213 TADQFI
+213 TADKFI

-237 SDKWT
+237 NDKWT

>member
-1 MREMKSMQKKWVEL
+1 MQKKWVEL

-37 DLKQIR
+37 DLKQIQ
-43 SIAGNTPVEEV
+43 SIAGNAPAEED
-54 APVEELE
+54 APVEEPVVE
-61 VKPVEEVKNVDP
+61 PVEEVKNVDP

-193 LVIALVATFFYFQFT
+193 LVIALVATFFYFQST

-267 IDNGG
+267 IDDGG
-272 EGSYTDKSGNKIF
+272 EGTYTDKSGNKIF

-296 FQEYRVAS
+296 FQEYRVSS
-304 YPVQVKVKTNLDQA
+304 YPIHVKVKTNLDQA
-318 KLKVAANKT
+318 KLKVADNKT
-327 VTLKKDAVTDLGS
+327 VTLKKDEVTDLGS
-340 FHYNTKE
+340 FHYNAKE

-372 NNLELQLNSEK
+372 NALELQLNSEK
-383 RNLEVEFPDEVE
+383 RNLEVEFPEEVE

-457 KLAKDTL
+457 KLAKDTY
-464 KRIKSAQDAKKAQAA
+464 KRIKSAQDAKKAQEA

-492 KEYRDAVFSSVS
+492 KEYREAVFSSVS

-517 SQAYKDMVEF
+517 SQAYKEMVEF